1 MKKYLISVFAIL
13 TGFSL
18 VYFIF
23 IKDGGV
29 FGGDEPVV
37 IIQDTASL
45 TKYGFAVDSFSVVED
60 KVKPNELIADILLKH
75 HIPMDDIDAM
85 LRRGKDVFDVRKF
98 KANQPYTVFCS
109 RDSTK
114 KAQCFI
120 YEINAIDYVVYDM
133 RDSMFV
139 YVSKKPVITL
149 EQKASGIINNSL
161 YETMTDNGLSPALAN
176 ELAEVYAWSIDF
188 YRIQKGD
195 KFKVIY
201 DEQLVEGES
210 VAVKRIKAAMFE
222 HSGVEY
228 YAIYFEQDGLSGY
241 YDQESRG
248 MKRQFLKAP
257 VKFSR
262 ISSRYTM
269 KRFHP
274 VQQRWKAH
282 LGTDYAAPTG
292 TPIMTTANGVV
303 EKAEQNRFNGNY
315 VKVKHNG
322 TYTTQYLHMSKIA
335 SGIHRGKSV
344 RQGDVIGYVGS
355 TGLASGPHVCYR
367 FWKNGVQVDALREKL
382 PQSEPIRS
390 ANKAAFM
397 ELSDKFVEM
406 LKEIDYNQKP
416 VVAN

>member
-13 TGFSL
+13 AGFSL

-29 FGGDEPVV
+29 FGGDEKVA
-37 IIQDTASL
+37 IDRDKASL
-45 TKYGFAVDSFSVVED
+45 IKYGFTLDSFEVVED
-60 KVKPNELIADILLKH
+60 KVKPNQLIADILLKH
-75 HIPMDDIDAM
+75 HIPLKDIDLM
-85 LRRGKDVFDVRKF
+85 LQRGKDVFDVRKF

-109 RDSTK
+109 KDSTK

-139 YVSKKPVITL
+139 YAASKPVVTL
-149 EQKASGIINNSL
+149 EQKASGIISNSL
-161 YETMTDNGLSPALAN
+161 YETMTDNGLSAALAN

-201 DEQLVEGES
+201 DEQQVEGES
-210 VAVKRIKAAMFE
+210 VNIKRIKAAMFE
-222 HSGVEY
+222 HSGHEY
-228 YAIYFEQDGLSGY
+228 YAVYFEQNGVSGY
-241 YDQESRG
+241 YDEESRG

-257 VKFSR
+257 VKFSH

-292 TPIMTTANGVV
+292 TPIMSTANGVII
-303 EKAEQNRFNGNY
+303 EATQNRFNGNY
-315 VKVKHNG
+315 VKVKHNS
-322 TYTTQYLHMSKIA
+322 TYTTQYLHMSRIA
-335 SGIHRGKSV
+335 SGMRRGASV

-355 TGLASGPHVCYR
+355 TGLSSGPHVCYR
-367 FWKNGVQVDALREKL
+367 FWKNGKQIDALGEKL
-382 PQSEPIRS
+382 PQSEPIS
-390 ANKAAFM
+390 SGNK
-397 ELSDKFVEM
+397 EKFHAVADVLVET
-406 LKEIDYNQKP
+406 LKSIDYNQKP
-416 VVAN
+416 LAAN